1 MHPSPDVLALLALG
15 EQAGTLAEREHVA
28 GCAECRA
35 EVESLARAVDV
46 GRSTDAGDDTLLSPP
61 DRVWEA
67 IRAELNFGQ
76 SQGARGTSEFSTVTA
91 LPRHARAD
99 ADEPAEPALDP
110 AVPSIGPGVRRR
122 SRRLSVALAA
132 VLALVVGIGLGVGLD
147 RVLPLQTVLWTA
159 ELQALPEWS
168 GAQGEATV
176 VQDSAGNKTLR
187 IKMTSPKPVD
197 GDRQVWVADREL
209 QGMRSVGFL
218 DNDSQTVLPLPREFT
233 YEQFPI
239 VDVSDEPPADTEP
252 RHSGNSIVRG
262 TLV

>member
-15 EQAGTLAEREHVA
+15 EQAGTPAEREHVA
-28 GCAECRA
+28 GCLECRA

-46 GRSTDAGDDTLLSPP
+46 GRNADAADTLLTPP
-61 DRVWEA
+61 DRVWQA

-76 SQGARGTSEFSTVTA
+76 GQGAHGSSEFSTVTA
-91 LPRHARAD
+91 LPRHAHAEESEPD
-99 ADEPAEPALDP
+99 VPPLEPAA
-110 AVPSIGPGVRRR
+110 ASTGASAHRR
-122 SRRLSVALAA
+122 SRVLSLALAA
-132 VLALVVGIGLGVGLD
+132 VLALAVGVGLGVGLD

-159 ELQALPEWS
+159 NLQALPEWA

-176 VQDSAGNKTLR
+176 VQDRRGNKTLR
-187 IKMTSPKPVD
+187 ITMTSPKPVN
-197 GDRQVWVADREL
+197 GDRQVWVADKEL

-218 DNDSQTVLPLPREFT
+218 DDDAQTSLPLPREFT
-233 YEQFPI
+233 YQEFPI
-239 VDVSDEPPADTEP
+239 VDVSDEPPSDTEP